1 MSLVTGRRRASNGG
15 LRPPIMAPVCIAIF
29 FLAPFVIT
37 LLASLRHGTEA
48 RLPPLPPWPTTGI
61 SFDSYRSLDSFGA
74 GIWQHTVNSLIVS
87 VATVVLTVAISLLAG
102 YGFSR
107 YRFPF
112 KNVFFVLIIAT
123 LMIPFQSILT
133 PLFII
138 LAKLGLNNSL
148 FGLTLVYVTLQ
159 LPFSVFMMR
168 NAFDAVPKE
177 IEEAARIDGA
187 QDMKLLVMVLLP
199 LVLPGVA
206 TVAIFAFLNAW
217 NEFLAALVL
226 LSSNEK
232 VHAAGADDGGA
243 RRSSRSHQLGRGAGG
258 RRRNDH
264 PLPHRLPASA
274 TLLHARAHGRRSEM
288 TSQEKI
294 GWTTM
299 TKLKRDRQFRPLP
312 VPNVDVHGLFGDRQ
326 DAICDSTAE
335 TLLDRCVE
343 AGMVRAI
350 DVRSSRAPASSFRSG
365 LGRLDA
371 DVLGQRPRQVDR
383 DGGLFALSR
392 PTRSPRG
399 ARR

>member
-1 MSLVTGRRRASNGG
+1 MSLVTGRKKSRVIRGQAAYHGTG
-15 LRPPIMAPVCIAIF
+15 IAIAIF

-48 RLPPLPPWPTTGI
+48 RLPPLPPWPTNGI

-74 GIWQHTVNSLIVS
+74 GIWQHTLNSLIVS
-87 VATVVLTVAISLLAG
+87 VATVVLTVVISLLAG

-107 YRFPF
+107 YRFPM
-112 KNVFFVLIIAT
+112 KNVFFILIIAT

-187 QDMKLLVMVLLP
+187 HDLKMLVLVLLP

-232 VHAAGADDGGA
+232 YTLPVLMMAVRAGRLGAINWGAVQAGVAVMTIPCLIVFLLLQRYYMRGLMAGAV
-243 RRSSRSHQLGRGAGG
+243 
-258 RRRNDH
+258 
-264 PLPHRLPASA
+264 
-274 TLLHARAHGRRSEM
+274 
-288 TSQEKI
+288 K
-294 GWTTM
+294 
-299 TKLKRDRQFRPLP
+299 
-312 VPNVDVHGLFGDRQ
+312 
-326 DAICDSTAE
+326 
-335 TLLDRCVE
+335 
-343 AGMVRAI
+343 
-350 DVRSSRAPASSFRSG
+350 
-365 LGRLDA
+365 
-371 DVLGQRPRQVDR
+371 
-383 DGGLFALSR
+383 
-392 PTRSPRG
+392 
-399 ARR
+399 